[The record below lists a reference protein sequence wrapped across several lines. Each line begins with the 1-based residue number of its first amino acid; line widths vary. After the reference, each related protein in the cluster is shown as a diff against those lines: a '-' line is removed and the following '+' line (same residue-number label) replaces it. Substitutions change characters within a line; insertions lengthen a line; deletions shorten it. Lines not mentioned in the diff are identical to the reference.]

1 MRIYGIKYGYGSGK
15 SNKSCVHVH
24 VCEQEDEFVLT
35 SVSQIVIF
43 FLTFLIVTFDLK
55 Q

>member
-15 SNKSCVHVH
+15 SNKSCVH